1 MAAER
6 TCKVR
11 PDVIARTLTTMQEQL
26 GLKAEAG
33 KAMLEMLVIE
43 SAEKPSEKSR

>member
-11 PDVIARTLTTMQEQL
+11 PGIIARTLTTMQEQL
-26 GLKAEAG
+26 GLESGGGQSDAGDAGDRECGEAVG
-33 KAMLEMLVIE
+33 KL
-43 SAEKPSEKSR
+43 R